1 MAMQPEYCKKCAQ
14 TATNTEQDYDAVSV
28 YFDAEDFVAG
38 SQDHE
43 KEVLARESE
52 TQTDPEYL
60 PKCYFTLDS
69 FENEQDVSID
79 GEIEKG
85 NYGVRP
91 DGSNLLHIDSSNV
104 HDSRSSAGVF
114 EKKVLSPIVERKM
127 NAYIQSAQDLRSST
141 DDGESEEP
149 EEVKTKRKIGLSGR
163 NQPSCK
169 ERKATT
175 ETGRRSANPTP
186 NIEKMI
192 KDLFIYKTFNEQSF
206 KAVDPLEVEKK
217 TSHGSSKLWLSK
229 RSESYE
235 TNFRGGSIKNLFSP
249 VVQRFLSR
257 DWKPG
262 KQLRHSNDSLDRRR
276 AYSDNTFSDS
286 ETNLRVEISS
296 EELIDDCFEDDVD
309 YERSVETHKKQRQ
322 KDFRRNSSPEAFPQE
337 MKLMCLFKRNIKEKK
352 DEKPERK
359 KSTKEWKTKGDKSCR
374 LSRENSVSSP
384 WGSRKGTPKL
394 SRESSLASPAGSKK
408 GTHYL
413 SRESSL
419 ASPVGSRMG
428 TPKSSREG
436 SYTSPHNSKR
446 GTPKLSRDSS
456 PSSPK
461 CLRNETKMPKVT
473 SMPQLESKRQTPKL
487 ERRKS
492 TPKLKRQKDSSR
504 EHVRQ
509 KKMSDSELNRQK
521 TPGVKLNRCT
531 STPELSRKR
540 FVKSKSREKSF
551 EVGQCSSTSKKP
563 ERRSK
568 KETCMCE
575 QDPRVMTERWLDQVL
590 YFSVGTF
597 SYCIES
603 IFMLKFLKETSN
615 KTGKTWPSCLTCF
628 EFVHSLAVGDCSS
641 YFCLCVCVT
650 SVNRMAQG
658 LPLCFQC
665 NFKSFY
671 ITIYPFNF

>member
-14 TATNTEQDYDAVSV
+14 TFTNSEQEFDTISV

-38 SQDHE
+38 SPDDE
-43 KEVLARESE
+43 KEKQARESE
-52 TQTDPEYL
+52 TQTDPEHP

-69 FENEQDVSID
+69 FENEQEVSMVS
-79 GEIEKG
+79 EIEKG
-85 NYGVRP
+85 NHGVRI
-91 DGSNLLHIDSSNV
+91 DGSNLLHIDSSYD
-104 HDSRSSAGVF
+104 HDSRSSTGVF

-127 NAYIQSAQDLRSST
+127 NAYFQSAQDIRSST
-141 DDGESEEP
+141 DDAESEEL
-149 EEVKTKRKIGLSGR
+149 EEVKTKCKIGLSSR
-163 NQPSCK
+163 NQPSCR
-169 ERKATT
+169 ERKAMTD
-175 ETGRRSANPTP
+175 TGRKSANPTP

-192 KDLFIYKTFNEQSF
+192 KDLFIHKTFNEQSF

-217 TSHGSSKLWLSK
+217 ASHGSRKLWQSK

-257 DWKPG
+257 DWKPR
-262 KQLRHSNDSLDRRR
+262 KQFGHSNDSLDRRR

-286 ETNLRVEISS
+286 DTNLRMEISS

-309 YERSVETHKKQRQ
+309 YENSVETHKKQRQ

-337 MKLMCLFKRNIKEKK
+337 MKLMCLFKRNLKEKK

-408 GTHYL
+408 GTYYL

-419 ASPVGSRMG
+419 ASPAGSRMG

-436 SYTSPHNSKR
+436 SYTSPYSSKR

-461 CLRNETKMPKVT
+461 CLKNEHKMPKVT
-473 SMPQLESKRQTPKL
+473 SMPQLESKRPTPKL
-487 ERRKS
+487 ERRRS

-504 EHVRQ
+504 DHVR

-521 TPGVKLNRCT
+521 TPGAKLNRCT

-540 FVKSKSREKSF
+540 FVKTKSRDKSF

-563 ERRSK
+563 ERKSK

-575 QDPRVMTERWLDQVL
+575 QDQRVMTERWLDQVL

-603 IFMLKFLKETSN
+603 ICMLKFLEETSN
-615 KTGKTWPSCLTCF
+615 KAGKAGK
-628 EFVHSLAVGDCSS
+628 SLK
-641 YFCLCVCVT
+641 T
-650 SVNRMAQG
+650 
-658 LPLCFQC
+658 
-665 NFKSFY
+665 
-671 ITIYPFNF
+671 